1 MKRIVLMTTG
11 GTISTRDVDGSGA
24 RPFLHPD
31 DLLREIPGLA
41 AVAVVEPEEFDFIPG
56 ASMTLQRMVD
66 LSRRVTETL
75 VRPDVDGVVITHGT
89 DTLEETAYL
98 LHLTVSSEK
107 PVVFTGAMRN
117 ASQIG
122 FDGYRNLYDAI
133 RTAASDGASGLGP
146 LVVLNEEVHAA
157 RWVTKTSGQK
167 EDTFRSPATGPVG
180 VAYGDRIAF
189 FMRPGPRQ
197 VLEPRVEPEV
207 DLIRVWAGCDDRF
220 VRCSL
225 ALGVRGIILETFGG
239 GRVPPALLPAI
250 DEAVSRGVAVAA
262 TTRCLT
268 GGMWDMYGYP
278 GAFRDL
284 ERRGV
289 LFAQDLPG
297 HKARLALAVGLGNQL
312 PRDRLQT
319 LLSDGG

>member
-1 MKRIVLMTTG
+1 
-11 GTISTRDVDGSGA
+11 
-24 RPFLHPD
+24 
-31 DLLREIPGLA
+31 
-41 AVAVVEPEEFDFIPG
+41 
-56 ASMTLQRMVD
+56 
-66 LSRRVTETL
+66 
-75 VRPDVDGVVITHGT
+75 
-89 DTLEETAYL
+89 
-98 LHLTVSSEK
+98 
-107 PVVFTGAMRN
+107 
-117 ASQIG
+117 
-122 FDGYRNLYDAI
+122 
-133 RTAASDGASGLGP
+133 
-146 LVVLNEEVHAA
+146 
-157 RWVTKTSGQK
+157 
-167 EDTFRSPATGPVG
+167 
-180 VAYGDRIAF
+180 
-189 FMRPGPRQ
+189 MRPGPRQ

-312 PRDRLQT
+312 PRDRLHA
-319 LLSDGG
+319 LLSEGG